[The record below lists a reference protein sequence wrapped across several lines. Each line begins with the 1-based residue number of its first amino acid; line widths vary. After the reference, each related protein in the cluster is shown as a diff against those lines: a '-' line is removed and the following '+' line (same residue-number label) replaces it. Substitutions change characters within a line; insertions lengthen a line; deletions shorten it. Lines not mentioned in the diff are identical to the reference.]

1 MILCLAAKK
10 VRQVFHCLTCVFF
23 KEDYSVQEMDWV
35 GQEAIAESISASVL
49 PVGLMT
55 SA

>member
-1 MILCLAAKK
+1 MLLNNNEARYEMIRLPHLCYLNK
-10 VRQVFHCLTCVFF
+10 
-23 KEDYSVQEMDWV
+23 DYSVQEMDWV

>member
-1 MILCLAAKK
+1 
-10 VRQVFHCLTCVFF
+10 
-23 KEDYSVQEMDWV
+23 V

-55 SA
+55 SACVVLMAKVAGHNEGQVPQAMQVDALT